1 LDHVQG
7 ILAMKLRDWRQLPF
21 SVRVMAP
28 IGLAITITFGLAATF
43 GLWSTAR
50 SDERALDRQVQLV
63 RHILDKEKLY
73 LSEAQD
79 DVSPYDEAVEA
90 LSTPIDMEFVH
101 KQLGGEFYDSYLT
114 HRIYVL
120 NPRLEPV
127 YAMGGGGRAPLESF
141 DADAAVV
148 RALATQLQT
157 PQALSAIDA
166 FENGRGDVP
175 TAADFVIVDG
185 RAALASVIPILGHSD
200 DVVVPPGK
208 AYFHVAMRFLDEGLA
223 GELKDAY
230 LLEQPGFAADDRIDA
245 NQAALPI
252 ANASGEVIAW
262 FKWSPDR
269 PGRQILSDSGPYL
282 LAALL
287 AGGLVIGL
295 LLFRVDRASRA
306 LEAAQQAAQ
315 HRAVH
320 DPLTGLCNR
329 AGFEDH
335 NRRIRAELARGGAPV
350 ALLALDL
357 DRFKQVND
365 TLGHDAGDR
374 LLRQVADRLRPLV
387 REVDLIAR
395 LGGDEFVVL
404 MQRVDGPGDAT
415 ALASSIVAHIAE
427 PYMIGAHDVR
437 IGVSIGIALAA
448 TAADFDDLA
457 QRADFALY
465 EAKEGGRNQFRLYG
479 AAGSDNVVGL
489 ARPSRVG

>member
-1 LDHVQG
+1 
-7 ILAMKLRDWRQLPF
+7 MRLRDWRQLPF

-28 IGLAITITFGLAATF
+28 IGLAMTITFGLAAMF
-43 GLWSTAR
+43 GLWSTTR

-90 LSTPIDMEFVH
+90 LSGDIDMEFVH
-101 KQLGGEFYDSYLT
+101 EELGGEFFDSYLT
-114 HRIYVL
+114 HRIFIL
-120 NPRLEPV
+120 DPQLEPV
-127 YAMGGGGRAPLESF
+127 YAMQGGGQASVTSFAP
-141 DADAAVV
+141 DAAVV
-148 RALATQLQT
+148 RALAAQLQT

-166 FENGRGDVP
+166 FENGRADVP
-175 TAADFVIVDG
+175 TAADFVVIEG

-200 DVVVPPGK
+200 DVIVPPGK
-208 AYFHVAMRFLDEGLA
+208 AYYHVAIRFLDEGLA
-223 GELKDAY
+223 DELKDSY
-230 LLEQPGFAADDRIDA
+230 LLEQPSFAADARIEA

-252 ANASGEVIAW
+252 ANASGEIIAW

-269 PGRQILSDSGPYL
+269 PGRMILSDSGPYL

-287 AGGLVIGL
+287 AGGFVIGL

-335 NRRIRAELARGGAPV
+335 NRRIRAELARGGPPA

-365 TLGHDAGDR
+365 TLGHEAGDR

-415 ALASSIVAHIAE
+415 ALASRIVAQIAE
-427 PYMIGAHDVR
+427 PYMIGANDVR
-437 IGVSIGIALAA
+437 IGVSIGIALAS
-448 TAADFDDLA
+448 TLADFDDLA
-457 QRADFALY
+457 PRADFALY

-489 ARPSRVG
+489 ARPGRVG